1 MDTAQVARAQG
12 QGLGLRGTPPGA
24 GGEAGLEALRP
35 DARAATGSAAGSLG
49 PLRRP
54 ETGDETSWPSACE
67 RLARLNQG
75 VA

>member
-1 MDTAQVARAQG
+1 MDTARVARAPG
-12 QGLGLRGTPPGA
+12 QVRGLRGTPPGA
-24 GGEAGLEALRP
+24 GGGAGLEAPRP
-35 DARAATGSAAGSLG
+35 GARATTGGAAGSPG
-49 PLRRP
+49 RLRRP